1 MVKTEFYMERS
12 DGVRLIRNYSDVG
25 KYITRDGVIYE
36 EAIDP
41 EDTNRQ
47 YEETDEYI
55 PVEELSSEEALS
67 IITGGEI

>member
-1 MVKTEFYMERS
+1 MERS
-12 DGVRLIRNYSDVG
+12 DGVRLVRNYSDAG

-41 EDTNRQ
+41 ENTGRQ

-55 PVEELSSEEALS
+55 PVENLTPEEALS
-67 IITGGEI
+67 IITGGEV